1 MKKLNLKFKSISI
14 VLISIVALSLNLFSS
29 CQVIEDNATSKLLML
44 KVDYLTNNF
53 EGGKETIFSR
63 HTPTFTITT
72 QYTPPGDFGNIRLI
86 YQELNEIIFDGSII
100 WMGTGRIN
108 IPQNI
113 LPANNFSYVLTA
125 DYVYPIG
132 GIENVFDPNNQEYD
146 YSQIWS
152 QVQGLVKVREYL
164 NSNPNASVKIFL
176 YTPSV
181 GVGNPEDW
189 DWIIFIKN

>member
-1 MKKLNLKFKSISI
+1 MKTIILNLKQIPVVI
-14 VLISIVALSLNLFSS
+14 IIIAVLGLCTFSACHPRDEYS
-29 CQVIEDNATSKLLML
+29 NSKLLIL

-53 EGGKETIFSR
+53 EGGKETLFTIPTS
-63 HTPTFTITT
+63 TFTITT
-72 QYTPPGDFGNIRLI
+72 QYDSPGDFGNIRLI

-100 WMGTGRIN
+100 WMGTGEIH

-113 LPANNFSYVLTA
+113 LAANQFNHVLTS
-125 DYVYPIG
+125 DYVYPRG
-132 GIENVFDPNNQEYD
+132 GFENVFNPNEQEYD

-152 QVQGLVKVREYL
+152 SVQGLVKVREYL
-164 NSNPNASVKIFL
+164 SSNPNASVKLFL

-181 GVGNPEDW
+181 GIGNPADW

>member
-1 MKKLNLKFKSISI
+1 MKKIDLRFKPISI
-14 VLISIVALSLNLFSS
+14 VIMGIAALSLCLFSS
-29 CQVIEDNATSKLLML
+29 CEEKEDSTNSKLLML

-53 EGGKETIFSR
+53 EGGKETTFSAT
-63 HTPTFTITT
+63 TPTFTIST
-72 QYTPPGDFGNIRLI
+72 QYDAPGDFGNIRLT

-100 WMGTGRIN
+100 WMGKGKIS

-113 LPANNFSYVLTA
+113 LPANQFNHVLTA
-125 DYVYPIG
+125 DYVYPAG
-132 GIENVFDPNNQEYD
+132 GIENVFPSEVDYD

-152 QVQGLVKVREYL
+152 SVQGLVKVREYL
-164 NSNPNASVKIFL
+164 NSNPNASVKLFL

-181 GVGNPEDW
+181 GVGDPADW

>member
-1 MKKLNLKFKSISI
+1 MKKINLKFKSISI
-14 VLISIVALSLNLFSS
+14 VLVSIVTLSLNLFSS
-29 CQVIEDNATSKLLML
+29 CQVIEDNTTSKLLML

-63 HTPTFTITT
+63 RTPTFTITN
-72 QYTPPGDFGNIRLI
+72 QYTPPGDIGNIRLI

-113 LPANNFSYVLTA
+113 LPANNFSHVLTA

-164 NSNPNASVKIFL
+164 NSNSNASVKIFL

-181 GVGNPEDW
+181 GVGNPADW